1 MSSLKERLLR
11 HKKSIAGTQE
21 REEDVKTRMT
31 VGDEPPGAAEEGH
44 IADAG
49 SKPESAAEFDE
60 WAVVDAAMEHTEW
73 GDFVIRRR
81 TYKAGFRHG
90 QYELGRLS
98 SCAEELFTLLEP
110 AAGKAAANRS
120 AAPFHERLLFLDTET
135 TGLGHGAG
143 NVPFMVGVGFYQGD
157 QYHIEQMLIRH
168 PGEEAAMLAY
178 LEQKLAAHPVLISYN
193 GKSFDWPIIKNR
205 YIMNRMELTDE
216 PSGHIDFLH
225 PSRSLWKHTLPSCR
239 LGKVEEERLGVRREE
254 DVPGSLAPTLYFQYL
269 AQRDPSVL
277 EGLFV
282 HNELDVLSL
291 AGLAVHFACLLN
303 GSYGWS
309 HARLF
314 GIEECFRLG
323 LWLDKIGRSG
333 MADTVMNALTEELL
347 AADEL
352 ASEEPCLLPLAQFY
366 KRRGCFTQACSLWS
380 RYIALKGGRAT
391 ASLEPYIELSMY
403 YEHKEKQWER
413 ALAYAQEALDHLW
426 RRDALK
432 RSGERKSSTNDG
444 KRLKEKEERVE
455 DAEAVSLR
463 KRIERLRRKTSSAT
477 IATRATGAM
486 EREAS
491 DSLLPTQS
499 SARTKAKLSARAVG
513 QALALAPR
521 QGAAPA
527 VSPVPKSTRKRKSGL
542 PAVEQLSMPLQV

>member
-21 REEDVKTRMT
+21 REEEVKIQMAA
-31 VGDEPPGAAEEGH
+31 GDSAEEGQAAH
-44 IADAG
+44 DER
-49 SKPESAAEFDE
+49 KPESAADFDE
-60 WAVVDAAMEHTEW
+60 WTVVGAAMEHTEW

-81 TYKAGFRHG
+81 TYEAGVRHG
-90 QYELGRLS
+90 QYELSRLS
-98 SCAEELFTLLEP
+98 SCAEELFALLEP

-143 NVPFMVGVGFYQGD
+143 NVPFMVGVGFYQGH

-193 GKSFDWPIIKNR
+193 GKSFDWPIVKNR
-205 YIMNRMELTDE
+205 YIMNRMELAAE

-239 LGKVEEERLGVRREE
+239 LGKVEEERLGVHREE

-277 EGLFV
+277 EGVFV

-303 GSYGWS
+303 GSYDWS

-314 GIEECFRLG
+314 GLEECFRLG

-347 AADEL
+347 VADEL
-352 ASEEPCLLPLAQFY
+352 AAEEPCLLPLAQFC
-366 KRRGCFTQACSLWS
+366 KRRGRHTQACSLWS
-380 RYIALKGGRAT
+380 RYIDLKGGRAT

-403 YEHKEKQWER
+403 YEHKEKQWQR

-432 RSGERKSSTNDG
+432 RSGERKSSTLSGNRAKG
-444 KRLKEKEERVE
+444 KEEREE

-463 KRIERLRRKTSSAT
+463 KRIERLRRKASSSASVRRVT
-477 IATRATGAM
+477 STV
-486 EREAS
+486 EQEAS

-499 SARTKAKLSARAVG
+499 SARTRAKLSARSDG
-513 QALALAPR
+513 QAPASAPV
-521 QGAAPA
+521 QEAASAGSRAPQ
-527 VSPVPKSTRKRKSGL
+527 STRKRKSGL
-542 PAVEQLSMPLQV
+542 SAAEQLSMPL

>member
-21 REEDVKTRMT
+21 REEEVKARMPA
-31 VGDEPPGAAEEGH
+31 GDEPPGPAEEGQATH
-44 IADAG
+44 GG
-49 SKPESAAEFDE
+49 SRPESAAEIDE
-60 WAVVDAAMEHTEW
+60 WMVVGAAMEHTEW

-81 TYKAGFRHG
+81 TYEAGFRHG
-90 QYELGRLS
+90 EHELGRLS
-98 SCAEELFTLLEP
+98 SCAEELFALLEP
-110 AAGKAAANRS
+110 TAGKAAANRS

-168 PGEEAAMLAY
+168 PGEESAMLAY

-193 GKSFDWPIIKNR
+193 GKSFDWPILKNR
-205 YIMNRMELTDE
+205 YIMNRMELVAE
-216 PSGHIDFLH
+216 LSGHIDFLH

-277 EGLFV
+277 EGVFV

-303 GSYGWS
+303 GSYDWS

-314 GIEECFRLG
+314 GLEECFRLG

-352 ASEEPCLLPLAQFY
+352 ASEEPCLLPLAQFC
-366 KRRGCFTQACSLWS
+366 KRRGRYTQACSLWS

-413 ALAYAQEALDHLW
+413 ALDYAQEALDHLW

-432 RSGERKSSTNDG
+432 RSGERKSNALSGN
-444 KRLKEKEERVE
+444 RSREKEEREE

-463 KRIERLRRKTSSAT
+463 KRIERLRRKASSSAS
-477 IATRATGAM
+477 ARRAASAV
-486 EREAS
+486 EQDAS

-499 SARTKAKLSARAVG
+499 SAQTQAKLSAGAAG
-513 QALALAPR
+513 QAPV
-521 QGAAPA
+521 QGAASA
-527 VSPVPKSTRKRKSGL
+527 VSRVPQSTRKRKSSL
-542 PAVEQLSMPLQV
+542 SAVEQLSMPL

>member
-21 REEDVKTRMT
+21 REEEAKIS
-31 VGDEPPGAAEEGH
+31 VGEEPLGSAEEGQAAH
-44 IADAG
+44 G
-49 SKPESAAEFDE
+49 ESKPESAVEVDE
-60 WAVVDAAMEHTEW
+60 WSVVGAAMEHTEW
-73 GDFVIRRR
+73 GDFIIRRR
-81 TYKAGFRHG
+81 TYETGFRHG
-90 QYELGRLS
+90 QYELSRLS
-98 SCAEELFTLLEP
+98 SCAEELFALLEP
-110 AAGKAAANRS
+110 TAGSATSNRS

-143 NVPFMVGVGFYQGD
+143 NVPFMVGVGFYQGN

-168 PGEEAAMLAY
+168 PGEESAMLAY

-193 GKSFDWPIIKNR
+193 GKSFDWPIVKNR
-205 YIMNRMELTDE
+205 YIMNRMELAVE
-216 PSGHIDFLH
+216 PAGHIDFLH

-277 EGLFV
+277 EGVFV

-303 GSYGWS
+303 GSHDWS
-309 HARLF
+309 CARLF
-314 GIEECFRLG
+314 GLEECFRLG
-323 LWLDKIGRSG
+323 LWLDKIGRSD
-333 MADTVMNALTEELL
+333 MADTVMNALSEELL
-347 AADEL
+347 AAAEL

-366 KRRGCFTQACSLWS
+366 KRRGRYTQACSLWS
-380 RYIALKGGRAT
+380 RYITLKGDRAT

-432 RSGERKSSTNDG
+432 RSRERKPIAQSG
-444 KRLKEKEERVE
+444 KRTREKEEREE

-463 KRIERLRRKTSSAT
+463 KRIERLRRKACSSTSA
-477 IATRATGAM
+477 IRAT
-486 EREAS
+486 EAIESEPS
-491 DSLLPTQS
+491 DSLLPKNS
-499 SARTKAKLSARAVG
+499 SAKLSARSSG
-513 QALALAPR
+513 QVSASVKV
-521 QGAAPA
+521 QGAASA
-527 VSPVPKSTRKRKSGL
+527 VPRVPQSTRKRKSGL
-542 PAVEQLSMPLQV
+542 SAAEQLSMPL

>member
-11 HKKSIAGTQE
+11 HKKSISGTQE
-21 REEDVKTRMT
+21 REEEVKIQTSA
-31 VGDEPPGAAEEGH
+31 GEEPPGPSEEAREITG
-44 IADAG
+44 
-49 SKPESAAEFDE
+49 ESGQASAVESDE
-60 WAVVDAAMEHTEW
+60 WAVVGAAMEQTEW
-73 GDFVIRRR
+73 GEFVIRRR
-81 TYKAGFRHG
+81 TYEAGFLHG

-98 SCAEELFTLLEP
+98 SCAEELLTLLEP
-110 AAGKAAANRS
+110 AAGSAAADRS
-120 AAPFHERLLFLDTET
+120 DAPFHERLLFLDTET

-143 NVPFMVGVGFYQGD
+143 NVPFMVGVGFYQGN

-168 PGEEAAMLAY
+168 PGEESAMLVY

-193 GKSFDWPIIKNR
+193 GKSFDWPIVKNR
-205 YIMNRMELTDE
+205 YIMNRLELSAE
-216 PSGHIDFLH
+216 PAGHIDFLH

-277 EGLFV
+277 EGVFV

-303 GSYGWS
+303 GSYDWS
-309 HARLF
+309 RARIF
-314 GIEECFRLG
+314 GLEECFRLG

-333 MADTVMNALTEELL
+333 MADTVMNALAEELL

-352 ASEEPCLLPLAQFY
+352 ASEEPCLLPLAQFC
-366 KRRGCFTQACSLWS
+366 KRRGRYTQACSLWS

-403 YEHKEKQWER
+403 YEHKEKEWER

-432 RSGERKSSTNDG
+432 RSGERKASVHGGN
-444 KRLKEKEERVE
+444 RAREKEVREE
-455 DAEAVSLR
+455 DSDAVSLR
-463 KRIERLRRKTSSAT
+463 KRIERLRRKAFSA
-477 IATRATGAM
+477 ASAMHATGAIG
-486 EREAS
+486 RESS
-491 DSLLPTQS
+491 DSSLSTKS
-499 SARTKAKLSARAVG
+499 SARSRAKRSAGSVG
-513 QALALAPR
+513 PVPAS
-521 QGAAPA
+521 APA
-527 VSPVPKSTRKRKSGL
+527 QAAEPVMARVPQSTRKRKSGL
-542 PAVEQLSMPLQV
+542 SEAEQLSMPL

>member
-21 REEDVKTRMT
+21 REEEAKIP
-31 VGDEPPGAAEEGH
+31 VGEEPLGSAEEGQAAH
-44 IADAG
+44 G
-49 SKPESAAEFDE
+49 ESKPESAAEVDE
-60 WAVVDAAMEHTEW
+60 WSVVGAAMEHTEW

-81 TYKAGFRHG
+81 TYEAGFRHG

-98 SCAEELFTLLEP
+98 SCAEELFALLEP
-110 AAGKAAANRS
+110 AAGTAAANRS

-143 NVPFMVGVGFYQGD
+143 NVPFMVGVGFYQGN

-168 PGEEAAMLAY
+168 PGEESAMLAY

-193 GKSFDWPIIKNR
+193 GKSFDWPIVKNR
-205 YIMNRMELTDE
+205 YIMNRMELAAE
-216 PSGHIDFLH
+216 PAGHIDFLH

-239 LGKVEEERLGVRREE
+239 LGKVEEERLGVHREE

-277 EGLFV
+277 EGVFV

-303 GSYGWS
+303 GSYDWS

-314 GIEECFRLG
+314 GLEECFRLG

-347 AADEL
+347 AVDEL
-352 ASEEPCLLPLAQFY
+352 ASEEPCLLPLAQFC
-366 KRRGCFTQACSLWS
+366 KRRGRYTQACSLWS
-380 RYIALKGGRAT
+380 RYIELKGDRAT

-432 RSGERKSSTNDG
+432 RSGERKSFVHGGNRT
-444 KRLKEKEERVE
+444 REKEEREE
-455 DAEAVSLR
+455 DADAVSLR
-463 KRIERLRRKTSSAT
+463 KRIERLRRKACSS
-477 IATRATGAM
+477 IRAIRVT
-486 EREAS
+486 EAIEPEPS
-491 DSLLPTQS
+491 DSLLPTKS
-499 SARTKAKLSARAVG
+499 STKLSAGSVG
-513 QALALAPR
+513 QASASAPV
-521 QGAAPA
+521 QGAASA
-527 VSPVPKSTRKRKSGL
+527 VPRVPQSTRKRKSGL
-542 PAVEQLSMPLQV
+542 SAAEQLSMPL

>member
-21 REEDVKTRMT
+21 REEEAKIS
-31 VGDEPPGAAEEGH
+31 VGEEPLGSGEEGQAAH
-44 IADAG
+44 G
-49 SKPESAAEFDE
+49 QSKPESAAEVDE
-60 WAVVDAAMEHTEW
+60 WSVVGAAMEHTEW

-81 TYKAGFRHG
+81 TYETGFRHG
-90 QYELGRLS
+90 QYELSRLS
-98 SCAEELFTLLEP
+98 SCAEELFALLEP
-110 AAGKAAANRS
+110 TVGSATSNRS

-143 NVPFMVGVGFYQGD
+143 NVPFMIGVGFYQGN

-168 PGEEAAMLAY
+168 PGEESAMLAY

-193 GKSFDWPIIKNR
+193 GKSFDWPIVKNR
-205 YIMNRMELTDE
+205 YIMNRMELAVE
-216 PSGHIDFLH
+216 PEGHIDFLH
-225 PSRSLWKHTLPSCR
+225 PSRSLWRHTLPSCR

-277 EGLFV
+277 EGVFV

-303 GSYGWS
+303 GSHDWS
-309 HARLF
+309 CARLF
-314 GIEECFRLG
+314 GLEECFRLG

-366 KRRGCFTQACSLWS
+366 KRRGGYTQACSLWS
-380 RYIALKGGRAT
+380 RYIALKGDRAT

-413 ALAYAQEALDHLW
+413 ALDYAQEALDHLW

-432 RSGERKSSTNDG
+432 RSRERKPIAHGG
-444 KRLKEKEERVE
+444 KRTREKEEREE
-455 DAEAVSLR
+455 DADAISLR
-463 KRIERLRRKTSSAT
+463 KRIERLRRKVSSP
-477 IATRATGAM
+477 TRAIRVT
-486 EREAS
+486 EAIEPEPF
-491 DSLLPTQS
+491 DSLLPPKS
-499 SARTKAKLSARAVG
+499 SAKLSVRSSGEASAS
-513 QALALAPR
+513 APV
-521 QGAAPA
+521 QGASSA
-527 VSPVPKSTRKRKSGL
+527 VSRVPQSTRKRKFGL
-542 PAVEQLSMPLQV
+542 SAAEQLSMPL